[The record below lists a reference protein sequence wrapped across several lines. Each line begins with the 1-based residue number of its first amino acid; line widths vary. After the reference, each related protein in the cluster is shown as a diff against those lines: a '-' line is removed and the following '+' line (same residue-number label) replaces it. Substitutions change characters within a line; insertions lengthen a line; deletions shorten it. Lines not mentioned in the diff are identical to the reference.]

1 MSYDD
6 ICGKYN
12 VSCSPKM
19 YDKIIKY
26 IPLQMINLVKEQIKY
41 STITPKM
48 SDLMIENFNFT
59 DKKCS
64 NRFLR
69 NCLIQSC
76 FPGPVKRSYIF
87 SHFDK
92 KKVSEIRTNFL
103 TFPVNR
109 ELFSLALNGGGRFLS
124 PSSPLSSLLCSLVS

>member
-1 MSYDD
+1 
-6 ICGKYN
+6 
-12 VSCSPKM
+12 M
-19 YDKIIKY
+19 YGKIIKC

-48 SDLMIENFNFT
+48 SDLMIENVNFT

-69 NCLIQSC
+69 NCLIQRC

-92 KKVSEIRTNFL
+92 KKVSEIRNNFL
-103 TFPVNR
+103 TFIRNVKR
-109 ELFSLALNGGGRFLS
+109 YILK
-124 PSSPLSSLLCSLVS
+124 